1 MRHIPRATDPRFL
14 SDLHRGGDAA
24 IFQLA
29 DDLALVQT
37 VDYITPIVDDPYTFG
52 AIAAAN
58 ALSDLYAVGARPV
71 LALNLVGFPVKT
83 LPLSMLEE
91 ILRGGSDKVIE
102 AGASIAGGH
111 SIDDHEPKYGLAA
124 TGLVHPD
131 RMITNAGAKPG
142 DSLILTKPLGMG
154 VITTGIDRR
163 VVDEDLAQ
171 RAMSLMTQLNDAAME
186 AMIQVGVHACTDI
199 SGFGLLGHLHN
210 MASASGVGAQV
221 LFRQVPMLHGALEL
235 VERDCIPDGTWN
247 NMDYL
252 EGIVDW
258 EATVPREMKV
268 LLSDAQTS
276 GGLLI
281 AVPKKHADALLDA
294 LAKTQTPAETIGL
307 VLAGQPGKI
316 QVVA

>member
-1 MRHIPRATDPRFL
+1 M
-14 SDLHRGGDAA
+14 
-24 IFQLA
+24 
-29 DDLALVQT
+29 
-37 VDYITPIVDDPYTFG
+37 DYITPIVDDPYTFG

-58 ALSDLYAVGARPV
+58 ALSDLYAVGAQPV

-131 RMITNAGAKPG
+131 RMITNAGARPW
-142 DSLILTKPLGMG
+142 DLLILTKPLGMG

-163 VVDEDLAQ
+163 IVTDELAQ
-171 RAMSLMTQLNDAAME
+171 RAIRQMTQLNDAAME
-186 AMIQVGVHACTDI
+186 AMIQIGVHAATDV
-199 SGFGLLGHLHN
+199 SGFGLLGHLHE
-210 MASASGVGAQV
+210 MAAASGVSAQV
-221 LFRQVPMLHGALEL
+221 SWRQVPMLHDSFEL
-235 VERDCIPDGTWN
+235 AERDCIPDGTQN
-247 NMDYL
+247 NMDYM
-252 EGIVDW
+252 ESIVEWDDG
-258 EATVPREMKV
+258 VPHEMKV

-281 AVPKKHADALLDA
+281 AVPKQRADDLLRALSETKTPGVIVGQIQAHHA
-294 LAKTQTPAETIGL
+294 
-307 VLAGQPGKI
+307 GKI
-316 QVVA
+316 EVIA